1 VSPTL
6 PVPAGARRSPARD
19 GDASPVSRNE
29 VVLVGR
35 LSTAAQERELP
46 SGDVLTAFRVVVDR
60 PPARRPPPEGVRTP
74 TVDSVACVAWTASLR
89 RTALALAPGD
99 VVEVRGA
106 VRQRFWRT
114 GAGVGS
120 RTEVEVSAL
129 QRLQRA

>member
-1 VSPTL
+1 
-6 PVPAGARRSPARD
+6 
-19 GDASPVSRNE
+19 